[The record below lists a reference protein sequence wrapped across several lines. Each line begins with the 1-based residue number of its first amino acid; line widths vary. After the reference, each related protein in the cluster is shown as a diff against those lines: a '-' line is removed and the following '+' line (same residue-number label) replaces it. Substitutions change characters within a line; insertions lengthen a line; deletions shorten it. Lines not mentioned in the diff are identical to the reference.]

1 MLVTLPLANAVI
13 TLLRATNAVDG
24 HCGPSQWIIRRY
36 TKSGDRYTSRYTND
50 PQKGCIRLNSVEHAC
65 SNATQNDAVF
75 VQWIKVKVK
84 KVMVGMARFELATS

>member
-1 MLVTLPLANAVI
+1 MLATLPLTTAVI
-13 TLLRATNAVDG
+13 TLAGSESAVG
-24 HCGPSQWIIRRY
+24 THCGPRRRMIRRY

-50 PQKGCIRLNSVEHAC
+50 PQKGCIRLTSVAHAC